1 MSEPHTSVFNVQW
14 YVGPYVVAGKAGSVG
29 HLYHT
34 LLLLPCAPVVLPHAA
49 LILSPSLNKYVQQ
62 PRLGTKEPP
71 HYIIYA
77 LLPRST
83 LTPQCHSFMVQPQL
97 CTEFTAANIFSPA
110 TKSHLPHCIAIL
122 QCHGLSVY
130 KGLAQYSIG
139 LHV

>member
-1 MSEPHTSVFNVQW
+1 MTCWRSMSEPHTSVFNVQW
-14 YVGPYVVAGKAGSVG
+14 YMGPYVVAGKAGSVG

-71 HYIIYA
+71 HYIIYV
-77 LLPRST
+77 LLPRSTLT

-97 CTEFTAANIFSPA
+97 CTEFTAANISSPA
-110 TKSHLPHCIAIL
+110 TVSHLPHCIPIL
-122 QCHGLSVY
+122 QCH
-130 KGLAQYSIG
+130 A
-139 LHV
+139 